1 MKTFLLTR
9 VTRRPALQFTIMT
22 NVDEQHTPIY
32 VALVTGADL
41 GIGDAIAL
49 KLAEDGLDNHIAI
62 Q

>member
-1 MKTFLLTR
+1 
-9 VTRRPALQFTIMT
+9 MT